1 MCMYDRRLQI
11 LIDDERLGRV
21 RRRAETTNRSVAD
34 VIREAIDVALPVDR
48 DRRRVAAAR
57 VLAAE
62 PSPVGEPGELRAELE
77 AIRAGEL

>member
-1 MCMYDRRLQI
+1 MYDRRLQI

-34 VIREAIDVALPVDR
+34 VIREAIDVALPVDG